1 MSLEREQLD
10 DRVRT
15 EQDRVTEKVRENKGI
30 GWGGESLQEML
41 ETVEQQ
47 YEETGHCFGI
57 EDLEFKSETPIRY
70 EKIFSQLRGG
80 LVNARETA
88 LNISASP
95 IVKEIG
101 ELSFVLYT
109 PEGDSVALST
119 GIIVHVHTTSDAIKY
134 MIRNDYEDNPGF
146 APGDIFCNNDPHI
159 GDVHNTDVQT
169 IVPVFWEGELIA
181 WAAGITHEVD
191 IGASYP
197 GGDPVGPTSRYD
209 DGFDIP
215 AMQIGENDELFHD
228 YELRAEM
235 GVRTPHLWK
244 LDERCRLAG
253 CHMVRNTVHD
263 LIEEEGVD
271 TYKQFIREV
280 IEDGRRDFKTRIKE
294 LTVPGRYRA
303 PTFTDVPLE
312 GEQGIPAK
320 AEGND
325 MMNAPLEIEIE
336 ADGSFTLDFDGADGQ
351 GDHVFNCTPSALQGA
366 IWVLA
371 TQTLIPNDKI
381 NDGAYYA
388 TETNAPEG
396 AWCNPDTVR
405 AATADAWHYL
415 RPSLS
420 GMMRSLSRAFH
431 ARGFVEEMASSYGD
445 TANYFQGEGT
455 DMFGQPFATLNF
467 ELSSQGFGA
476 RGFTDGYNAAYAMW
490 NPEADLGEIE
500 VWEQLEPAL
509 YLGRRLKPNSS
520 GMGRYRGGAAF
531 ESVRMAWGTD
541 DLYLQN
547 NGNALA
553 FNSPGMFGGYP
564 SSTGYIHNVRDNDM
578 EERIENR
585 DPYPIRDGT
594 PEDSQMFDLVEGD
607 DRQFE
612 ERGTTLLREYEPY
625 DLYLSVNR
633 AGAGLGDPIE
643 RDPAMVEEDL
653 NQNLLSRKY
662 AENVY
667 GIDVT
672 ETENN
677 KYEVDS
683 EATAQRRE
691 AIREERAERA
701 RPTKEWIKDRRED
714 VEEGNFSEV
723 VKRTYNESLEL
734 SEEWDD
740 HFRSFWDLPEDF
752 TFELKED

>member
-1 MSLEREQLD
+1 MASEQDQLN

-15 EQDRVTEKVRENKGI
+15 EQQRIEEKRGTNESI
-30 GWGGESLQEML
+30 GWDGNSLSEML
-41 ETVEQQ
+41 ETAERQ
-47 YEETGHCFGI
+47 YEETSHCYGI
-57 EDLEFKSETPIRY
+57 EELDLKSETPIEY

-101 ELSFVLYT
+101 ELSFMLYT

-119 GIIVHVHTTSDAIKY
+119 GIIVHVHTTSDAIKW
-134 MIRNDYEDNPGF
+134 MIRHDYEDNPGIE
-146 APGDIFCNNDPHI
+146 PGDIFCNNDPHI

-169 IVPVFWEGELIA
+169 IVPIFWDGELVA
-181 WAAGITHEVD
+181 WAAGVTHEVD
-191 IGASYP
+191 IGASSP

-215 AMQIGENDELFHD
+215 AMKIGENDRLDAD
-228 YELRAEM
+228 YEKRAEM
-235 GVRTPHLWK
+235 GVRTPELWK

-253 CHMVRNTVHD
+253 CHMVRDAVHS
-263 LIEEEGVD
+263 LIEEEGVE
-271 TYKQFIREV
+271 TYKRFVREV
-280 IEDGRRDFKTRIKE
+280 IEDGRRDFKQRIKE
-294 LTVPGRYRA
+294 LTVPGRYQA

-312 GEQGIPAK
+312 GEQGLPKRSAN
-320 AEGND
+320 ND
-325 MMNAPLEIEIE
+325 MMHAPLDIEIE
-336 ADGSFTLDFDGADGQ
+336 SDGSFRLDFDGSDGQ
-351 GDHVFNCTPSALQGA
+351 GEHVFNCTPSALQGA
-366 IWVLA
+366 IWVLL
-371 TQTLIPNDKI
+371 TQTIIPNDKI

-388 TETNAPEG
+388 TETSAPEG

-405 AATADAWHYL
+405 AATADAWHFL

-420 GMMRSLSRAFH
+420 GMVRSLSRAFN
-431 ARGFVEEMASSYGD
+431 ARGYIEEIASSYGD

-455 DMFGQPFATLNF
+455 DMFGEPFATLNF

-476 RGFTDGYNAAYAMW
+476 RGFTDGYDAAYGMW
-490 NPEADLGEIE
+490 NPEADLGEVE

-509 YLGRRLKPNSS
+509 YLGRTLKPNSA
-520 GMGRYRGGAAF
+520 GMGKYRGGTAF

-541 DLYLQN
+541 ELYLQN

-564 SSTGYIHNVRDNDM
+564 SASGYIHNVRDTDM

-585 DPYPIRDGT
+585 DKYPIRDGT
-594 PEDSQMFDLVEGD
+594 PEDSQMFDYVEGD

-612 ERGTTLLREYEPY
+612 ERGTTLLNEYDER

-633 AGAGLGDPIE
+633 GGAGLGDPLE
-643 RDPAMVEEDL
+643 RDLELIEDDL
-653 NQNLLSRKY
+653 NGEHVHQEY
-662 AENVY
+662 AERVY
-667 GIDVT
+667 GAHIREIGDG
-672 ETENN
+672 E
-677 KYEVDS
+677 YEVDREKTAS
-683 EATAQRRE
+683 KRERLREQRGEEAMPVDEWLDERR
-691 AIREERAERA
+691 
-701 RPTKEWIKDRRED
+701 DD
-714 VEEGNFSEV
+714 VVEGNFIPV
-723 VKRTYNESLEL
+723 VKETYNESLEL

-740 HFRSFWDLPEDF
+740 HFRSFWDLPADF
-752 TFELKED
+752 TFDVED